1 MGAPETDES
10 RAHETALRAITKRPL
25 SRAQVAER
33 LARRG
38 FEESVCERV
47 LERLE
52 RAGLLDDRALAER
65 LIEEKTRRAP
75 AGRLLLERELE
86 KRGVRPEDASSAIG
100 EAIGDA
106 VDEHDRAM
114 TLARERLASMPAGLD
129 DAARAR
135 RLFGLLA
142 RRGFDET
149 TAEEAVRCAMDERR
163 TP

>member
-1 MGAPETDES
+1 MSAERE
-10 RAHETALRAITKRPL
+10 RAHEAALRALASRPL
-25 SRAQVAER
+25 SRAQ
-33 LARRG
+33 L
-38 FEESVCERV
+38 

-52 RAGLLDDRALAER
+52 RRGFGERVRLEVVDALERAGLVDDAALAER
-65 LIEEKTRRAP
+65 LIDEKTRRTP

-86 KRGVRPEDASSAIG
+86 KRGVSPHDAS
-100 EAIGDA
+100 EALRGSLGDA
-106 VDEHDRAM
+106 VDERERALE
-114 TLARERLASMPAGLD
+114 LARERLASMPAGLD

-149 TAEEAVRCAMDERR
+149 TAEEAVAHAMGIDR